1 MLDYGNAT
9 RTALPKDLPWLYHIT
24 AYNCLH
30 KCPPDILQS
39 RGEKKE
45 PVKKEVQDFYGTPKR
60 FLRFPPHG
68 FVFSRCRWRMYSERG
83 GIRSFESKKDLF
95 LSVFILFLFSL
106 PCHQFLAKFK
116 GFFVFFAEGKSMHCL
131 FILPFSSS
139 FFIEAEW
146 SGEENTLLF
155 Y

>member
-30 KCPPDILQS
+30 KCPPDILKS
-39 RGEKKE
+39 RSEKKE

-68 FVFSRCRWRMYSERG
+68 FVFSRYRWRCIMKEEGSGASSQKRTY
-83 GIRSFESKKDLF
+83 FCQFLFCFCF
-95 LSVFILFLFSL
+95 LSLVISSWPSSKAFSFSL
-106 PCHQFLAKFK
+106 QKESRCIVCVDFL
-116 GFFVFFAEGKSMHCL
+116 L
-131 FILPFSSS
+131 IIILHRS
-139 FFIEAEW
+139 
-146 SGEENTLLF
+146 
-155 Y
+155 